1 MTLGEGNDA
10 PPGSPRG
17 RRDQRWLIV
26 MADRLRLGWHALRWH
41 RMRAPV
47 RRHSAWSIMLRSAAV
62 LVAATLVAGS
72 LTVYL
77 TFRSDWQAIKHVDVS
92 KDLASSRRPPADPHA
107 LNILLIGSDTRSGAN
122 GKIGGQAG
130 ISGARSD
137 TAMVLHIAPGAHQA
151 VVLSIPRDSVV
162 PILTCSPEDGTPGQT
177 AQPAG
182 YVEQLNATFA
192 YGGPGCLW
200 KTIEQTTGIHLNDF
214 IELTFAGFEHVID
227 DIGGVNVCLP
237 AAVHDPQS
245 RLNLSAGKHHIY
257 GREALAFWRVRYIG
271 EGSDLQRIRRDQFL
285 MASLVQGV
293 ERSRLLHSPTELLSV
308 INDVAR
314 HKYIAADT
322 GLTPGRLFTIADEL
336 RGIKPRSVQFIE
348 VPTQPYPGDPQAWV
362 QWAQPQAARLFSA
375 IARDTRIS
383 KPRDRNRAGQSAR
396 ILGSSYTRLKPH
408 RAPVPG
414 PSSAGLGAATTPS
427 RGATPGLNRNLAGK
441 YGGITGN
448 APICGDASAF
458 AGPDGY
464 Q

>member
-10 PPGSPRG
+10 PPGSSSWRRG
-17 RRDQRWLIV
+17 L
-26 MADRLRLGWHALRWH
+26 
-41 RMRAPV
+41 
-47 RRHSAWSIMLRSAAV
+47 RHSVWSIVLRSVAV
-62 LVAATLVAGS
+62 LVAATLVGGS

-77 TFRSDWQAIKHVDVS
+77 TFRSDWQAIKRVDVS
-92 KDLASSRRPPADPHA
+92 KDLASSHRPRPDPNA

-137 TAMVLHIAPGAHQA
+137 TAMVLHIAPGAHQV

-162 PILTCSPEDGTPGQT
+162 PILSCSPEDGTPGQL
-177 AQPAG
+177 AQPAS

-200 KTIEQTTGIHLNDF
+200 KTIEQTTGIRLNDF

-237 AAVHDPQS
+237 VAVHDPQS
-245 RLNLSAGKHHIY
+245 RLNLSAGRHHIY

-271 EGSDLQRIRRDQFL
+271 AGSDLQRIRRDQFL
-285 MASLVQGV
+285 MASLVQGI
-293 ERSRLLHSPTELLSV
+293 ERSRMLHSPTQLLSV

-314 HKYIAADT
+314 HRYIATDT

-336 RGIKPRSVQFIE
+336 RSIKPGSVQFIE

-362 QWAQPQAARLFSA
+362 EWAQPQAARLFKA
-375 IARDTRIS
+375 IARDTKIPKSGHLKRT
-383 KPRDRNRAGQSAR
+383 GQPAR
-396 ILGSSYTRLKPH
+396 ILGSSYSRLSPH
-408 RAPVPG
+408 RASAPAGASVGRRTPAAAS
-414 PSSAGLGAATTPS
+414 PAASSGLS
-427 RGATPGLNRNLAGK
+427 RNLAGK

-448 APICGDASAF
+448 ALYLRRRQCVRGS
-458 AGPDGY
+458 GRL
-464 Q
+464 

>member
-1 MTLGEGNDA
+1 MPGGRYDAGRGE
-10 PPGSPRG
+10 
-17 RRDQRWLIV
+17 RRAAWISELAARPFGLCPIV
-26 MADRLRLGWHALRWH
+26 
-41 RMRAPV
+41 
-47 RRHSAWSIMLRSAAV
+47 LRSVAV
-62 LVAATLVAGS
+62 LVAATLVGGS

-92 KDLASSRRPPADPHA
+92 NDLASSHRPPADPNA

-122 GKIGGQAG
+122 GTIGGQAG

-162 PILTCSPEDGTPGQT
+162 PILSCSPEDGTTGQL

-200 KTIEQTTGIHLNDF
+200 KTIEQTTGIRINDF

-237 AAVHDPQS
+237 VAVHDPQS
-245 RLNLSAGKHHIY
+245 RLNLSAGRHHIY

-285 MASLVQGV
+285 MASLVQGI

-314 HKYIAADT
+314 HRYIATDT
-322 GLTPGRLFTIADEL
+322 GLTPGRLFTIAAEL
-336 RGIKPRSVQFIE
+336 RGIKPGSVQFIE

-362 QWAQPQAARLFSA
+362 EWAQPQAARLFKA
-375 IARDTRIS
+375 IARDTKI
-383 KPRDRNRAGQSAR
+383 PRPGHLKRTGQPAR
-396 ILGSSYTRLKPH
+396 ILGSSYSRLNPH
-408 RAPVPG
+408 RTAAP
-414 PSSAGLGAATTPS
+414 AGLGWPQNPS
-427 RGATPGLNRNLAGK
+427 R
-441 YGGITGN
+441 
-448 APICGDASAF
+448 CVASGQFRSQPEPCREVRWHHRQRA
-458 AGPDGY
+458 Y
-464 Q
+464 LRRR

>member
-10 PPGSPRG
+10 PPGSASWRRG
-17 RRDQRWLIV
+17 L
-26 MADRLRLGWHALRWH
+26 
-41 RMRAPV
+41 V
-47 RRHSAWSIMLRSAAV
+47 RRHSAWSIVLRSVAV

-77 TFRSDWQAIKHVDVS
+77 AFRSDWQAIKHVDVS
-92 KDLASSRRPPADPHA
+92 NDLASSHRPPADPNA

-162 PILTCSPEDGTPGQT
+162 PILSCSPEDGTPGQL

-200 KTIEQTTGIHLNDF
+200 KTIEQTTGIRLNDF

-237 AAVHDPQS
+237 VAVHDPRS

-271 EGSDLQRIRRDQFL
+271 QGSDLQRIRRDQFL
-285 MASLVQGV
+285 MASLVRGI
-293 ERSRLLHSPTELLSV
+293 ERSPLLHSPAKLLSV
-308 INDVAR
+308 INDVAGHR
-314 HKYIAADT
+314 YIATDT

-336 RGIKPRSVQFIE
+336 RGIKPGSVQFIE
-348 VPTQPYPGDPQAWV
+348 APTQPYPGDPQAWV
-362 QWAQPQAARLFSA
+362 EWAQPQAARLFTA
-375 IARDTRIS
+375 IAKDTRIPKS
-383 KPRDRNRAGQSAR
+383 ANQNRAGQAAR
-396 ILGSSYTRLKPH
+396 ILGSSHARLKPH
-408 RAPVPG
+408 RASAPG
-414 PSSAGLGAATTPS
+414 GSSAGRRAAATPS
-427 RGATPGLNRNLAGK
+427 RRASSGLSRNLARK

-448 APICGDASAF
+448 APVCGDASAF

-464 Q
+464 N